1 MCIFT
6 SKTLRDFT
14 KTEPNCQI
22 LSKLQF
28 GQTLAKGEKSFVH
41 FINTIVIKRLFV
53 SWLVMILNTGEKSQ
67 GVFKGCKEFT
77 RIVKILKWVA

>member
-28 GQTLAKGEKSFVH
+28 GQTLAKGEKSFCAFHQHNCYQETV
-41 FINTIVIKRLFV
+41 RLLACDDFEH
-53 SWLVMILNTGEKSQ
+53 G
-67 GVFKGCKEFT
+67 
-77 RIVKILKWVA
+77 